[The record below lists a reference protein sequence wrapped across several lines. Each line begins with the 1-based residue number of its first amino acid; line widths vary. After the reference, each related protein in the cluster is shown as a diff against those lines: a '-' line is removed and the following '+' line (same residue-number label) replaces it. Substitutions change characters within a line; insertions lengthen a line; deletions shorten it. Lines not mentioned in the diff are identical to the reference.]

1 MISSWFIFC
10 ALYLIHQNNFAIGL
24 GNLEK
29 LSYNSYSPA
38 YRTNKFPNEMKY
50 LVVIVAGLTDKPFAE
65 KDNKTPL
72 QLAETPNLDALVQ
85 KGQCG
90 PVQTLP
96 DSLHPG
102 NEISCLGLFGYD
114 PEKYKIGHAALDA
127 IGLGVKPEADETVLC
142 CDLITLQATHD
153 DMVMKDYTGGNLSA
167 EDSEHLINAL
177 NEQVTDA
184 AFHHGKGYHNLVV
197 VKIPPI
203 QERLTPP
210 NELIG
215 EGIRKFMPEGK
226 DVRDLVFVMNQAQIV
241 LHNLPYNQKRTQEQ
255 KDPVNSIWLWG
266 NGELPPL
273 PTFHEQFGKSASV
286 ITASSMVKG
295 IAKAS
300 GVEVLDVEGAT
311 GFYNTNYSGKVKT
324 TLEELEKNDVVFLH
338 ISAGEEVSLKGSVDD
353 KILAIEDFDSEVVK
367 PIAQA
372 LETQEETKLLIVVN
386 HVSSA
391 SLMKYDRGP
400 VPYLVYS
407 SQTKEE
413 TGGLKKYD
421 EQILESGKKFNTAPE
436 LIEAFLNN
444 EL

>member
-1 MISSWFIFC
+1 
-10 ALYLIHQNNFAIGL
+10 
-24 GNLEK
+24 
-29 LSYNSYSPA
+29 
-38 YRTNKFPNEMKY
+38 MKY
-50 LVVIVAGLTDKPFAE
+50 LVVIVAGITDKPFAE
-65 KDNKTPL
+65 KDNQTPL
-72 QLAETPNLDALVQ
+72 QLAEIPNLDALAQ
-85 KGQCG
+85 KGQSG

-102 NEISCLGLFGYD
+102 NEVSCLGLFGYD

-127 IGLGVKPEADETVLC
+127 VGLGVNLEPDETVLC

-167 EDSEHLINAL
+167 EDSEFLINDL

-184 AFHHGKGYHNLVV
+184 TFHHGKGYHNLVV
-197 VKIPPI
+197 VKNLPI
-203 QERLTPP
+203 KERLSPP

-215 EGIRKFMPEGK
+215 EGIRRFMPEGK
-226 DVRDLVFVMNQAQIV
+226 NVRDLIFIINQAQIV
-241 LHNLPYNQKRTQEQ
+241 LHNLPFNQKRTQEQ

-266 NGELPPL
+266 NGDFPSL
-273 PTFHEQFGKSASV
+273 PTFYERFEKSAAV

-295 IAKAS
+295 IAKS
-300 GVEVLDVEGAT
+300 SEIEVVDVEGAT

-324 TLEELEKNDVVFLH
+324 TLEELEKKDVVFLH
-338 ISAGEEVSLKGSVDD
+338 ISAGEEVSLKGSIDD

-372 LETQEETKLLIVVN
+372 LEILEDTKLLIVVN

-407 SQTKEE
+407 SKAKNE
-413 TGGLKKYD
+413 TGESKNYD

-436 LIEAFLNN
+436 LIKEFLNN
-444 EL
+444 KL